1 MGFFTLW
8 ALFFVTSKS
17 RSLLLLVI
25 EGAIGSFFLCESK
38 RGTMKQA
45 PEHLVNL
52 IEPIVEGLGY
62 ECVGI
67 DYNPHPK
74 NGLLRVYIDSEAGIL
89 VEDCT
94 KVSHQISGV
103 LDVEDPIPG
112 NYQLEISSPGA
123 DRPFFKVS
131 QFERYI
137 GSTVLVNLFKPI
149 AGRRK
154 ITGVIEK
161 VEGEEVTLLEEG
173 QIYLVPFTAM
183 SKARL
188 VPDYSFIQQN
198 IEKGD
203 RNGK

>member
-1 MGFFTLW
+1 
-8 ALFFVTSKS
+8 
-17 RSLLLLVI
+17 
-25 EGAIGSFFLCESK
+25 
-38 RGTMKQA
+38 MKQA

-74 NGLLRVYIDSEAGIL
+74 HGLLRIYIDSENGIL

-94 KVSHQISGV
+94 KVSHQVSGV
-103 LDVEDPIPG
+103 LDVEDPIQG

-131 QFERYI
+131 QFEQFI
-137 GSTVLVNLFKPI
+137 GCMVLVNLFKAI
-149 AGRRK
+149 DGRRK
-154 ITGVIEK
+154 ITGLIKK
-161 VEGEEVTLLEEG
+161 VEGDIITLQVSD
-173 QIYLVPFTAM
+173 QIFEVPFDAM

-188 VPDYSFIQQN
+188 VPEYL
-198 IEKGD
+198 IEKGG
-203 RNGK
+203 RSGK

>member
-1 MGFFTLW
+1 
-8 ALFFVTSKS
+8 
-17 RSLLLLVI
+17 
-25 EGAIGSFFLCESK
+25 
-38 RGTMKQA
+38 MKQA

-74 NGLLRVYIDSEAGIL
+74 HGLLRIYIDSANGIL
-89 VEDCT
+89 LDDCT

-131 QFERYI
+131 QFEQFI
-137 GSTVLVNLFKPI
+137 GSTVTVHLFKAI

-161 VEGEEVTLLEEG
+161 VEADIITLSEAG
-173 QIYLVPFTAM
+173 QLFDIPFNAM

-188 VPDYSFIQQN
+188 VPEFL
-198 IEKGD
+198 IEKGG

>member
-1 MGFFTLW
+1 
-8 ALFFVTSKS
+8 
-17 RSLLLLVI
+17 
-25 EGAIGSFFLCESK
+25 
-38 RGTMKQA
+38 MKQA

-67 DYNPHPK
+67 EYNPHPK
-74 NGLLRVYIDSEAGIL
+74 HGLLRIYIDSENGIL

-103 LDVEDPIPG
+103 MDVEDPILG
-112 NYQLEISSPGA
+112 NYHLEISSPGE

-137 GSTVLVNLFKPI
+137 GSTVLVHLFKAI
-149 AGRRK
+149 DGRRK
-154 ITGVIEK
+154 ITGLIEK
-161 VEGEEVTLLEEG
+161 VEGDIITLRQGSPECSRRAQDGRLQEG
-173 QIYLVPFTAM
+173 GQVFEVPFIAM

-188 VPDYSFIQQN
+188 VPEYL
-198 IEKGD
+198 IEKGG
-203 RNGK
+203 RSGK

>member
-1 MGFFTLW
+1 MGFGNLELTMNVREEPQ
-8 ALFFVTSKS
+8 ALFFCAK
-17 RSLLLLVI
+17 RS
-25 EGAIGSFFLCESK
+25 EDK
-38 RGTMKQA
+38 MKQA

-74 NGLLRVYIDSEAGIL
+74 HGCLRIYIDSEKGIL
-89 VEDCT
+89 VDDCS

-123 DRPFFKVS
+123 ERPFFKIS
-131 QFERYI
+131 QFERFI
-137 GSTVLVNLFKPI
+137 GSKVLVNLFKAI
-149 AGRRK
+149 DGRRK

-161 VEGEEVTLLEEG
+161 VDGDIVTLEEAG
-173 QIYLVPFTAM
+173 QIYEVPFSAM

-188 VPDYSFIQQN
+188 APDLGLFNQS
-198 IEKGD
+198 IEKGA
-203 RNGK
+203 RSGK